1 MVLSLNPLLKMEVEA
16 LGSDVMY
23 TPETFFITAPS
34 LSYVCLCD
42 STVRKVHERMVEEI
56 NLDMYSNVIEQIE
69 NINPGLFEKDIFL
82 GKKKSTKNKAEKRL
96 IENAISSR
104 PPPSPSLSTS
114 HPLPSS
120 LPPPYGDFKEKKET
134 RDLATQINIKLS

>member
-1 MVLSLNPLLKMEVEA
+1 
-16 LGSDVMY
+16 
-23 TPETFFITAPS
+23 
-34 LSYVCLCD
+34 
-42 STVRKVHERMVEEI
+42 MVEEI

-69 NINPGLFEKDIFL
+69 NINPGLFEMDIFL
-82 GKKKSTKNKAEKRL
+82 GKKKSTKNKAKKRL

-104 PPPSPSLSTS
+104 PPPSPSPSLSTS

-120 LPPPYGDFKEKKET
+120 LPPPYFKEKKET